1 MEDLNE
7 HCFRKSPKS
16 GWRAEECVGGEEMRS
31 ASREIIL
38 SCLVVKGRKELG
50 QKLEAENQNLLTPA
64 LSLDI
69 EK

>member
-1 MEDLNE
+1 
-7 HCFRKSPKS
+7 
-16 GWRAEECVGGEEMRS
+16 MRS